1 MSNGHDHPGT
11 WRTVAIESMSADD
24 FNAWLEQATA
34 DGYDY
39 DSLKLND
46 KLATIYKSNKPAKKK

>member
-1 MSNGHDHPGT
+1 
-11 WRTVAIESMSADD
+11 MSADD